1 MSEDGHSDS
10 GVTGRA
16 LVGAARLYPV
26 PPASVAALL
35 AVGGVLGAVGD
46 GLLRAPGPPG
56 LNLSLWIALVAV
68 AALALHRRAA
78 LALDPE
84 RVAWLVIGVVFAAGL
99 AWRDAPPLK
108 LLALGGATLTFAL
121 AALRP
126 AAAWVRRAGVL
137 RYAGALALGALHA
150 WTAATLALVDAM
162 RPTPR
167 VETGRAAGWRSAAAV
182 ARGLLIATPLVVVF
196 GALFMSA
203 DAVFEKLVAN
213 VLRFDFERI
222 ASHLLL
228 FSILAWL
235 STGYLRGFLTGTTLP
250 WPADRRPVIDGRGV
264 AAPKGRAL
272 GITEVATALAAIDL
286 LFLVFVI
293 VQFRYFF
300 GADTLVQITPGLT
313 YADYARRGFFELV
326 FAVVLVVPVLLAADW
341 LLDRRIR
348 RDALV
353 FRGLAGVQIGLV
365 LAIAASALQRL
376 RLYHASYGLTE
387 SRLYAMVLLIWIGAM
402 LFWLAAT
409 VLRGRR
415 DAFAFGTLASGLAT
429 VAVLFAVN
437 PDAVIARAN
446 VARMSAADA
455 SVRFDVAYATSLS
468 ADAVPVLIDA
478 LPALPA
484 DVQCPLARHLLR
496 RWPPDRE
503 RSLRSWNWSAARAS
517 DAVREHEA
525 RLRSMVG
532 PDQKCAAPGA
542 SQSSHQPTGRWTSSS
557 STAWSIPRQIEHRAD
572 PDQRHPREERH
583 GNQRACDG
591 IANAETDTEECLSP

>member
-1 MSEDGHSDS
+1 MSDDAVSGQAGRGRIEDQRVGDGTSDGYSDS
-10 GVTGRA
+10 GVIGQA

-26 PPASVAALL
+26 PPTSVAALL
-35 AVGGVLGAVGD
+35 VAGVVLGAVGD
-46 GLLRAPGPPG
+46 ALLRAPGPPG
-56 LNLSLWIALVAV
+56 LNLSLWVASVAV

-78 LALDPE
+78 LALDRE
-84 RVAWLVIGVVFAAGL
+84 RVAWLVIGVAFAAGL

-108 LLALGGATLTFAL
+108 LLALGCATLTFAL
-121 AALRP
+121 AAHCL
-126 AAAWVRRAGVL
+126 AGAWVRRAGVL

-150 WTAATLALVDAM
+150 WTAAALALVDAT
-162 RPTPR
+162 RSTPR

-182 ARGLLIATPLVVVF
+182 ARGLVIAAPLVAVF

-203 DAVFEKLVAN
+203 DAVFAELVAN
-213 VLRFDFERI
+213 VLRFDFEWI
-222 ASHLLL
+222 ASHILL
-228 FSILAWL
+228 FSLLAWL
-235 STGYLRGFLTGTTLP
+235 STGYLRGFLTGTELP
-250 WPADRRPVIDGRGV
+250 PLRVLSRDGALFAFSPKRPT
-264 AAPKGRAL
+264 L
-272 GITEVATALAAIDL
+272 GITEVATALTALDL
-286 LFLVFVI
+286 LFLLFVI
-293 VQFRYFF
+293 VQFRYLF
-300 GADTLVQITPGLT
+300 GGDALVQVTPDLT

-341 LLDRRIR
+341 LLDRRLR

-365 LAIAASALQRL
+365 LAITASALQRL

-387 SRLYAMVLLIWIGAM
+387 SRFYAMVLLFWIGAM

-415 DAFAFGTLASGLAT
+415 DSFAFGTLASGLAT
-429 VAVLFAVN
+429 LALLFVSN

-446 VARMSAADA
+446 VARMASADA
-455 SVRFDVAYATSLS
+455 PVRFDVAYATSLS

-478 LPALPA
+478 LPALPR
-484 DVQCPLARHLLR
+484 DVQCPLARHMLR
-496 RWPPDRE
+496 RWPPYRDR
-503 RSLRSWNWSAARAS
+503 SIRSWNWSAARAS

-542 SQSSHQPTGRWTSSS
+542 G
-557 STAWSIPRQIEHRAD
+557 
-572 PDQRHPREERH
+572 
-583 GNQRACDG
+583 
-591 IANAETDTEECLSP
+591 